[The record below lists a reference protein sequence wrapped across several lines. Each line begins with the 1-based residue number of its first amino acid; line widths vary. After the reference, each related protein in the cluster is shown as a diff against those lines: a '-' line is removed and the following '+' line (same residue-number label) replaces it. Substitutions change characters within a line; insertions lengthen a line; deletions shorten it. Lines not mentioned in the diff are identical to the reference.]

1 MPGVFKLCASC
12 LGYNALGQREEAR
25 VPPGQI
31 PEEAALVET
40 TTTTTKPGGA
50 RMGIL
55 KMKREKDLGDE
66 GGGLQ
71 RASEATSPSCLR
83 IEEEGLL
90 ACKDEDGE
98 GEEEERDSG
107 ACVDEFP
114 VTARESEANSGEGK
128 EADATAE
135 ALDAR
140 DMSRRS
146 QFVMEKRIPHAFQCY
161 GALD

>member
-25 VPPGQI
+25 VPPGHS
-31 PEEAALVET
+31 PEEAALVE

-71 RASEATSPSCLR
+71 KASEATSGLR

-98 GEEEERDSG
+98 GKEEERDSG

-114 VTARESEANSGEGK
+114 VIVREAGANSGEGK
-128 EADATAE
+128 EADTTAE

-146 QFVMEKRIPHAFQCY
+146 RFVMEKRIPHALQCFH
-161 GALD
+161 GALG

>member
-1 MPGVFKLCASC
+1 MDQLYQK
-12 LGYNALGQREEAR
+12 
-25 VPPGQI
+25 
-31 PEEAALVET
+31 
-40 TTTTTKPGGA
+40 
-50 RMGIL
+50 
-55 KMKREKDLGDE
+55 
-66 GGGLQ
+66 
-71 RASEATSPSCLR
+71 ASEATSGLR

-135 ALDAR
+135 AFDAR

-146 QFVMEKRIPHAFQCY
+146 QFVMEKRIPHAFQCS
-161 GALD
+161 